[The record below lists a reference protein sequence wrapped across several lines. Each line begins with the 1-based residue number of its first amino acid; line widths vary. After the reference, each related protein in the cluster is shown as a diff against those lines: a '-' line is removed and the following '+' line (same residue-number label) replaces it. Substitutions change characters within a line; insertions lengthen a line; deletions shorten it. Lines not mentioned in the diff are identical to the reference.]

1 MKVKDHPT
9 LFRDPDSKA
18 ILVVDQNAR
27 QNYIN
32 QRNIAQK
39 NAQASENLQSEMS
52 NMKQELSELKDMLRI
67 LISQNDQDC
76 CILNRVP
83 FCYLLCFW

>member
-1 MKVKDHPT
+1 MINRQVMKVKDHPT

-32 QRNIAQK
+32 QRTIAQK
-39 NAQASENLQSEMS
+39 NAQTSESLQAEMS
-52 NMKQELSELKDMLRI
+52 SMKQELGELKDMLRI
-67 LISQNDQDC
+67 LISQSKTDK
-76 CILNRVP
+76 
-83 FCYLLCFW
+83 